1 MKNQTKEKDCSRI
14 TLEEAKQLTNILDKY
29 DIGECDVDF
38 ETLGATNVDT
48 FIKYL
53 PKVIYLLASQQKQPD
68 WVKEWIEN
76 ASDVLGVLNT
86 LNNSS
91 CELIQY
97 LCLMEDAS
105 NILLED
111 CLNREKMRNSP
122 N

>member
-1 MKNQTKEKDCSRI
+1 MGKAQETNESRI

-53 PKVIYLLASQQKQPD
+53 PKVIYLLASQKEQPD
-68 WVKEWIEN
+68 WIKDWIEN

-91 CELIQY
+91 CKLIQY
-97 LCLMEDAS
+97 LSLMEDTS
-105 NILLED
+105 DILVED
-111 CLNREKMRNSP
+111 CLNREKNEE
-122 N
+122 